1 MKVSIHEHTLIKV
14 FERIAGF
21 SYISG
26 YQYYNVSKQL
36 YHLKNKAVI
45 NLKQYCMYCYLWHLE
60 QIFLW

>member
-1 MKVSIHEHTLIKV
+1 MDIDLSRCLKEELASATYNHT
-14 FERIAGF
+14 
-21 SYISG
+21 ISG

-60 QIFLW
+60 QMFLW